1 MRSFEERK
9 AEVFRRSEN
18 RIRERRKRYT
28 RILTLGVSLCVIL
41 IICSV
46 VILPGVKMD
55 NKPTIEGNQITT
67 DAEKSEVE
75 GETTVL
81 SKVHNFVSVSV
92 LGEGNY
98 QYIKNYSDVTEV
110 FYQIYDIQEANGG
123 YKDMV
128 VETKPTLG
136 GYEVPETGVDF
147 GNATTDMED
156 DYIITMESADGTIRE
171 YTLNA
176 NVLFDK
182 AFDREIILTEKQLAE
197 LKTVLGVIN

>member
-18 RIRERRKRYT
+18 RIRERRRNCT

-46 VILPGVKMD
+46 VILPEVKMG
-55 NKPTIEGNQITT
+55 NKPTIEEIQITT
-67 DAEKSEVE
+67 DAKKPEVE

-123 YKDMV
+123 YKDIV

-136 GYEVPETGVDF
+136 GYEVPETGANF

-182 AFDREIILTEKQLAE
+182 AFDREIILTEKELAE
-197 LKTVLGVIN
+197 LKTVLGIRN

>member
-18 RIRERRKRYT
+18 RIRERRRNCT

-46 VILPGVKMD
+46 VILPEVKMG
-55 NKPTIEGNQITT
+55 NKPTIEEIQITT
-67 DAEKSEVE
+67 DEKKPEVE

-81 SKVHNFVSVSV
+81 SKMHNFVSVSV

-136 GYEVPETGVDF
+136 GYEVPETGADF

>member
-18 RIRERRKRYT
+18 RIRERRRNCT

-46 VILPGVKMD
+46 VILPEVKMG
-55 NKPTIEGNQITT
+55 NKPTIEEIQITT
-67 DAEKSEVE
+67 DAKKPEVE

-123 YKDMV
+123 YKDIV

-136 GYEVPETGVDF
+136 GYEVPETGANF

-171 YTLNA
+171 YTLNV